1 MDKVQDFAAHVENIQ
16 MDSEFFHFG
25 IVVLSIAI
33 LFLAIYVVVVP
44 LLKRWAQKSPSAFNK
59 ILVDQH
65 VASRLLQVVPAT
77 AFSAAVQNVLDPTT
91 WLFEVSS
98 RVANIWY
105 TLLTFAIACSI
116 LDVIEHFNGI
126 NERTMKRPLHGIFQA
141 VKVSLFCLAA
151 IFIVSQ
157 VTDKSPVIIFSA
169 IGAMTTVLMLIFKDS
184 ILGVVSGV
192 QINLSDLLCKG
203 DWIEIERH
211 HADGTVMDITL
222 TSVKVRNWDN
232 TISVIPAYDLITNS
246 FRNWRG
252 MQESGARR
260 IKRSLFIDVKS
271 IRFLTPEE
279 IDSLSKI
286 EILAP
291 YLDAKAKE
299 IAGEAAKTNELGIA
313 PDLINPEVLNDRHLT
328 NIGTFRAYCTAY
340 LRSRKNVVQD
350 MTLMTRL
357 LEPTPQG
364 IPLEIYAFAN
374 TVVWEDFE
382 GIQADI
388 LDHLIAALPEFG
400 LELYQYG
407 TAVPIR

>member
-1 MDKVQDFAAHVENIQ
+1 MPIENEYVNLAIL
-16 MDSEFFHFG
+16 
-25 IVVLSIAI
+25 LSAIAF
-33 LFLAIYVVVVP
+33 LFLAIYAAIVP
-44 LLKRWAQKSPSAFNK
+44 LLKHWVRKSPSAFNK
-59 ILVDQH
+59 LLVERH
-65 VASRLLQVVPAT
+65 VISRLLQIIPAT
-77 AFSAAVQNVLDPTT
+77 AFSSTIPRILDTEG
-91 WLFEVSS
+91 WIYDVCS
-98 RVANIWY
+98 RAANIWY
-105 TLLTFAIACSI
+105 TLLSFAVACSV
-116 LDVIEHFNGI
+116 LDVVEHFNGV

-141 VKVSLFCLAA
+141 VKVVLFCLAA

-157 VTDKSPVIIFSA
+157 LTDKSPVIIFSA

-192 QINLSDLLCKG
+192 QINISDLLRKG

-252 MQESGARR
+252 MQDSGVRR
-260 IKRSLFIDVKS
+260 IKRSLFIDQKS

-279 IDSLSKI
+279 IERLTKI

-291 YLDAKAKE
+291 YIKSKE
-299 IAGEAAKTNELGIA
+299 LEIVGEKPSPATILGVA
-313 PDLINPEVLNDRHLT
+313 PETDSTDVLNSRHLT

-340 LRSRKNVVQD
+340 LRSNKRIAQE
-350 MTLMTRL
+350 MTLMTRQ

-364 IPLEIYAFAN
+364 LPLEVYAFAN
-374 TVVWEDFE
+374 TVVWEEYE
-382 GIQADI
+382 GIQSDI
-388 LDHLIAALPEFG
+388 FDHIIAALPKFG

-407 TAVPIR
+407 TVTPKMTP

>member
-1 MDKVQDFAAHVENIQ
+1 MPIENEYVNLAIL
-16 MDSEFFHFG
+16 
-25 IVVLSIAI
+25 LSAIAF
-33 LFLAIYVVVVP
+33 LFLAIYAAVVP
-44 LLKRWAQKSPSAFNK
+44 LLKHWVKKSPSAFNK
-59 ILVDQH
+59 LLVERH
-65 VASRLLQVVPAT
+65 VISRLLQIVPAT
-77 AFSAAVQNVLDPTT
+77 AFSSTIPRILDAEG
-91 WLFEVSS
+91 WIYDLCS

-105 TLLTFAIACSI
+105 TLLSFAVACSV
-116 LDVIEHFNGI
+116 LDVVEHFNGV

-141 VKVSLFCLAA
+141 VKVVLFCLAA
-151 IFIVSQ
+151 IFIISQ
-157 VTDKSPVIIFSA
+157 LTDKSPVIIFSA

-192 QINLSDLLCKG
+192 QINISDLLRKG

-246 FRNWRG
+246 FRNYRG
-252 MQESGARR
+252 MQDSGVRR
-260 IKRSLFIDVKS
+260 IKRAMYIDQKS
-271 IRFLTPEE
+271 VRFLTPEE
-279 IDSLSKI
+279 IACLPKI
-286 EILAP
+286 DILAP
-291 YLDAKAKE
+291 YLKVKVQEIVGEESKA
-299 IAGEAAKTNELGIA
+299 GLLGVA
-313 PDLINPEVLNDRHLT
+313 QGSLTPEVLNDRHLT

-340 LRSRKNVVQD
+340 LRSCKTVSQD

-357 LEPTPQG
+357 LEPTPLG
-364 IPLEIYAFAN
+364 LPLEIYAFAN

-400 LELYQYG
+400 LELYQ
-407 TAVPIR
+407 RH

>member
-1 MDKVQDFAAHVENIQ
+1 M
-16 MDSEFFHFG
+16 
-25 IVVLSIAI
+25 SIANVPI
-33 LFLAIYVVVVP
+33 ENEYVRLAFLISAIAFLFLVIYALIIP
-44 LLKRWAQKSPSAFNK
+44 LLRRAVKKSPSAFNK
-59 ILVDQH
+59 LLVERH
-65 VASRLLQVVPAT
+65 VVSRLLQILPAT
-77 AFSAAVQNVLDPTT
+77 VFSTMVPRIFEPDGWIYGLCYRISNV
-91 WLFEVSS
+91 
-98 RVANIWY
+98 WY
-105 TLLTFAIACSI
+105 TLLAFAIACSI
-116 LDVIEHFNGI
+116 LDMIEHFNGI

-141 VKVSLFCLAA
+141 VKVSLFCLAT

-157 VTDKSPVIIFSA
+157 LTDKSPVIIFSA
-169 IGAMTTVLMLIFKDS
+169 LGAMATVLMLIFKDS

-192 QINLSDLLCKG
+192 QINLSDLLRKG

-252 MQESGARR
+252 MQDSGARR
-260 IKRSLFIDVKS
+260 IKRSMFIDLKS
-271 IRFLTPEE
+271 VRFLTPEE
-279 IDSLSKI
+279 IASLSKI

-291 YLDAKAKE
+291 YLDAKADE
-299 IAGEAAKTNELGIA
+299 IVGEPSKAGLLGVAAGAFE
-313 PDLINPEVLNDRHLT
+313 PDVLNNRHLT

-340 LRSRKNVVQD
+340 LRSRKTIAQN

-364 IPLEIYAFAN
+364 LPLEVYAFAN
-374 TVVWEDFE
+374 TTVWEDFE

-407 TAVPIR
+407 FRT

>member
-1 MDKVQDFAAHVENIQ
+1 MNKVQDFATQVENLQ

-33 LFLAIYVVVVP
+33 IFLAIYVLVMP
-44 LLKRWAQKSPSAFNK
+44 LMKRWSQKSPSALNK
-59 ILVDQH
+59 ILVERH
-65 VASRLLQVVPAT
+65 LASRLLQIIPAT
-77 AFSAAVQNVLDPTT
+77 AFSAAVQNVLDPST
-91 WLFEVSS
+91 WLFEVST

-105 TLLTFAIACSI
+105 TLLSFAIACSI

-141 VKVSLFCLAA
+141 VKVALFCLAA

-169 IGAMTTVLMLIFKDS
+169 LGAMATVLILIFKDS

-211 HADGTVMDITL
+211 NADGTVMDITL

-252 MQESGARR
+252 MQDSGTRR
-260 IKRSLFIDVKS
+260 IKRSLFIDQKS
-271 IRFLTPEE
+271 IRFLTPDE
-279 IDSLSKI
+279 IARLSKI

-291 YLDAKAKE
+291 YLDAKVRE
-299 IAGEAAKTNELGIA
+299 IAGA
-313 PDLINPEVLNDRHLT
+313 PERADAVGVTPGVSDPEVLNSRHLT

-340 LRSRKNVVQD
+340 LRSNRSIAQN
-350 MTLMTRL
+350 MTLMTRQ

-364 IPLEIYAFAN
+364 LPLEIYAFAN
-374 TVVWEDFE
+374 TTVWEDYE
-382 GIQADI
+382 GIQSDI
-388 LDHLIAALPEFG
+388 FDHVISALPEFG

-407 TAVPIR
+407 IVAPCN

>member
-1 MDKVQDFAAHVENIQ
+1 MPIENEYVHLAFLLAA
-16 MDSEFFHFG
+16 
-25 IVVLSIAI
+25 IAF
-33 LFLAIYVVVVP
+33 LYLAIYALIVP
-44 LLKRWAQKSPSAFNK
+44 LLKHWVKKSPSAFNK
-59 ILVDQH
+59 LLVERH
-65 VASRLLQVVPAT
+65 VVSRFLQVIPAT
-77 AFSAAVQNVLDPTT
+77 AFSTTVQKVLDAEG
-91 WLFEVSS
+91 WLYDLCS

-105 TLLTFAIACSI
+105 TLLSFAIACSI
-116 LDVIEHFNGI
+116 LDVVEHFNGV

-141 VKVSLFCLAA
+141 VKVAIFCIAS

-169 IGAMTTVLMLIFKDS
+169 LGAMATVLMLIFKDS

-192 QINLSDLLCKG
+192 QINISDLLRKG

-252 MQESGARR
+252 MQDSGTRR
-260 IKRSLFIDVKS
+260 IKRSLFIDQKS
-271 IRFLTPEE
+271 IRFLTPDE
-279 IDSLSKI
+279 IARLSKI

-291 YLDAKAKE
+291 YLDAKVRE
-299 IAGEAAKTNELGIA
+299 IAGA
-313 PDLINPEVLNDRHLT
+313 PERADAVGVAPGASNPEVLNSRHLT

-340 LRSRKNVVQD
+340 LRSNRSIAQN
-350 MTLMTRL
+350 MTLMTRQ

-364 IPLEIYAFAN
+364 LPLEIYAFAN
-374 TVVWEDFE
+374 TTVWEDYE
-382 GIQADI
+382 GIQSDI
-388 LDHLIAALPEFG
+388 FDHVISALPEFG

-407 TAVPIR
+407 IVAPCN

>member
-1 MDKVQDFAAHVENIQ
+1 MPIENEYVHLAFLLAA
-16 MDSEFFHFG
+16 
-25 IVVLSIAI
+25 IAF
-33 LFLAIYVVVVP
+33 LYLAIYALIVP
-44 LLKRWAQKSPSAFNK
+44 LLKHWVKKSPSAFNK
-59 ILVDQH
+59 LLVERH
-65 VASRLLQVVPAT
+65 VVSRLLQVIPAT
-77 AFSAAVQNVLDPTT
+77 AFSTTVQKVLDAEG
-91 WLFEVSS
+91 WLYDLCS

-105 TLLTFAIACSI
+105 TLLSFAIACSI
-116 LDVIEHFNGI
+116 LDVVEHFNGV

-141 VKVSLFCLAA
+141 VKVALFCIAS

-169 IGAMTTVLMLIFKDS
+169 LGAMATVLMLIFKDS

-192 QINLSDLLCKG
+192 QINISDLLRKG

-252 MQESGARR
+252 MQDSGSRR
-260 IKRSLFIDVKS
+260 IKRSLFIDQKS
-271 IRFLTPEE
+271 IRFLTPDE
-279 IDSLSKI
+279 IARLSKI

-291 YLDAKAKE
+291 YLDAKVRE
-299 IAGEAAKTNELGIA
+299 IAGA
-313 PDLINPEVLNDRHLT
+313 PERADAVGVAPGAINPEVLNSRHLT

-340 LRSRKNVVQD
+340 LRSNKSIAQG
-350 MTLMTRL
+350 MTLMTRQ

-364 IPLEIYAFAN
+364 LPLEIYAFAN
-374 TVVWEDFE
+374 TTVWEDYE
-382 GIQADI
+382 GIQSDI
-388 LDHLIAALPEFG
+388 FDHVIAALPEFG

-407 TAVPIR
+407 VTAPLK

>member
-1 MDKVQDFAAHVENIQ
+1 MPIENEYVNLAIL
-16 MDSEFFHFG
+16 
-25 IVVLSIAI
+25 LSAIAF
-33 LFLAIYVVVVP
+33 LFLAIYAAVVP
-44 LLKRWAQKSPSAFNK
+44 LLKHWVKKSPSAFNK
-59 ILVDQH
+59 LLVERH
-65 VASRLLQVVPAT
+65 VISRLLQIVPAT
-77 AFSAAVQNVLDPTT
+77 AFSSTIPRILDAEG
-91 WLFEVSS
+91 WIFDLCS

-105 TLLTFAIACSI
+105 TLLSFAVACSV
-116 LDVIEHFNGI
+116 LDVVEHFNGV

-141 VKVSLFCLAA
+141 VKVVLFCLAA
-151 IFIVSQ
+151 IFIISQ
-157 VTDKSPVIIFSA
+157 LTDKSPVIIFSA

-192 QINLSDLLCKG
+192 QINISDLLRKG

-246 FRNWRG
+246 FRNYRG
-252 MQESGARR
+252 MQDSGVRR
-260 IKRSLFIDVKS
+260 IKRAMYIDQKS
-271 IRFLTPEE
+271 VRFLTPEE
-279 IDSLSKI
+279 IACLPKI
-286 EILAP
+286 DILAP
-291 YLDAKAKE
+291 YLKAKVQE
-299 IAGEAAKTNELGIA
+299 IVGEESKAGLLGVA
-313 PDLINPEVLNDRHLT
+313 QGSLTPDVLNDRHLT

-340 LRSRKNVVQD
+340 LRSCKTVSQD

-357 LEPTPQG
+357 LEPTPLG
-364 IPLEIYAFAN
+364 LPLEIYAFAN

-400 LELYQYG
+400 LELYQ
-407 TAVPIR
+407 RH

>member
-1 MDKVQDFAAHVENIQ
+1 MPIENEYVNLAIL
-16 MDSEFFHFG
+16 
-25 IVVLSIAI
+25 LSAIAF
-33 LFLAIYVVVVP
+33 LFLAIYAAIVP
-44 LLKRWAQKSPSAFNK
+44 LLKHWVKKSPSAFNK
-59 ILVDQH
+59 LLVERH
-65 VASRLLQVVPAT
+65 VISRLLQIIPAT
-77 AFSAAVQNVLDPTT
+77 AFSSTIPRILDAEG
-91 WLFEVSS
+91 WIYDLCS

-105 TLLTFAIACSI
+105 TLLSFAVACSV
-116 LDVIEHFNGI
+116 LDVVEHFNGV

-141 VKVSLFCLAA
+141 VKVVLFCLAA
-151 IFIVSQ
+151 IFIISQ
-157 VTDKSPVIIFSA
+157 LTDKSPVIIFSA

-192 QINLSDLLCKG
+192 QINISDLLRKG

-252 MQESGARR
+252 MQDSGVRR
-260 IKRSLFIDVKS
+260 IKRSLFIDQKS

-279 IDSLSKI
+279 IERLTKI

-291 YLDAKAKE
+291 YIKSKE
-299 IAGEAAKTNELGIA
+299 LEIVGEKPSPASYLGVA
-313 PDLINPEVLNDRHLT
+313 PEADSTDVLNSRHLT

-340 LRSRKNVVQD
+340 LRSNKNIAKK
-350 MTLMTRL
+350 MTLMTRQ

-364 IPLEIYAFAN
+364 LPLEIYAFAN
-374 TVVWEDFE
+374 TVVWEDYE
-382 GIQADI
+382 GIQSDI
-388 LDHLIAALPEFG
+388 FDHIIAALPKFG
-400 LELYQYG
+400 LQLYQYG
-407 TAVPIR
+407 AGFKA

>member
-1 MDKVQDFAAHVENIQ
+1 MPIENEYVNLAIL
-16 MDSEFFHFG
+16 
-25 IVVLSIAI
+25 LSAIAF
-33 LFLAIYVVVVP
+33 LFLAIYAAVVP
-44 LLKRWAQKSPSAFNK
+44 LLKHWVKKSPSAFNK
-59 ILVDQH
+59 LLVERH
-65 VASRLLQVVPAT
+65 VISRLLQIVPAT
-77 AFSAAVQNVLDPTT
+77 AFSSTIPRILDAEG
-91 WLFEVSS
+91 WIYDLCS

-105 TLLTFAIACSI
+105 TLLSFAVACSV
-116 LDVIEHFNGI
+116 LDVVEHFNGV

-141 VKVSLFCLAA
+141 VKVVLFCLAA
-151 IFIVSQ
+151 IFIISQ
-157 VTDKSPVIIFSA
+157 LTDKSPVIIFSA

-192 QINLSDLLCKG
+192 QINISDLLRKG

-246 FRNWRG
+246 FRNYRG
-252 MQESGARR
+252 MQDSGVRR
-260 IKRSLFIDVKS
+260 IKRAMYIDQKS
-271 IRFLTPEE
+271 VRFLTPEE
-279 IDSLSKI
+279 IACLPKI
-286 EILAP
+286 DILAP
-291 YLDAKAKE
+291 YLKAKVQE
-299 IAGEAAKTNELGIA
+299 IVGEESKASLLGVA
-313 PDLINPEVLNDRHLT
+313 QGSLTPDVLNDRHLT

-340 LRSRKNVVQD
+340 LRSCKTVSQD

-357 LEPTPQG
+357 LEPTPLG
-364 IPLEIYAFAN
+364 LPLEIYAFAN

-400 LELYQYG
+400 LELYQ
-407 TAVPIR
+407 RH

>member
-1 MDKVQDFAAHVENIQ
+1 MPIDNEYVNLAFL
-16 MDSEFFHFG
+16 
-25 IVVLSIAI
+25 LSAIAF
-33 LFLAIYVVVVP
+33 LFLAIYAAIVP
-44 LLKRWAQKSPSAFNK
+44 LLKHWVRKSPSAFNK
-59 ILVDQH
+59 LLVERH
-65 VASRLLQVVPAT
+65 VVSRLLQIIPAT
-77 AFSAAVQNVLDPTT
+77 AFSSTISRILDTEG
-91 WLFEVSS
+91 WIYDVCS
-98 RVANIWY
+98 RAANIWY
-105 TLLTFAIACSI
+105 TLLSFAVACSV
-116 LDVIEHFNGI
+116 LDVVEHFNGV
-126 NERTMKRPLHGIFQA
+126 NERTMTRPLHGIFQA
-141 VKVSLFCLAA
+141 VKVVLFCLAA

-157 VTDKSPVIIFSA
+157 LTDKSPVIIFSA

-192 QINLSDLLCKG
+192 QINISDLLRKG

-252 MQESGARR
+252 MQDSGVRR
-260 IKRSLFIDVKS
+260 IKRSLFIDQKS

-279 IDSLSKI
+279 IERLSKI

-291 YLDAKAKE
+291 YIKSKELE
-299 IAGEAAKTNELGIA
+299 IAGEKPAPAQYLGVA
-313 PDLINPEVLNDRHLT
+313 PEADSTDVLNSRHLT

-340 LRSRKNVVQD
+340 LRSNPLISQE
-350 MTLMTRL
+350 MTLMTRQ

-364 IPLEIYAFAN
+364 LPLEVYAFAN
-374 TVVWEDFE
+374 TVVWEEYE
-382 GIQADI
+382 GIQSDI
-388 LDHLIAALPEFG
+388 FDHIIAALPKFG

-407 TAVPIR
+407 AVASKMSP

>member
-1 MDKVQDFAAHVENIQ
+1 MNKVHDFATQVENLQ

-33 LFLAIYVVVVP
+33 IFLAIYALVMP
-44 LLKRWAQKSPSAFNK
+44 IMKRWSKKSPSALNK
-59 ILVDQH
+59 ILVERH
-65 VASRLLQVVPAT
+65 LASRLLQVIPAT
-77 AFSAAVQNVLDPTT
+77 AFSAAVQNVLDPST

-98 RVANIWY
+98 RIANIWY
-105 TLLTFAIACSI
+105 TLLSFAIACSI

-126 NERTMKRPLHGIFQA
+126 NERTMNRPLHGIFQA
-141 VKVSLFCLAA
+141 IKVSLFCLAA

-157 VTDKSPVIIFSA
+157 LTDKSPVIIFSA
-169 IGAMTTVLMLIFKDS
+169 LGAMATVLMLIFKDS

-192 QINLSDLLCKG
+192 QINLSDLLRKG

-211 HADGTVMDITL
+211 NADGTVMDITL

-252 MQESGARR
+252 MQDSGVRR
-260 IKRSLFIDVKS
+260 IKRAMYIDQKTV
-271 IRFLTPEE
+271 RFLTPDE
-279 IDSLSKI
+279 IASLSKI
-286 EILAP
+286 KILAP
-291 YLDAKAKE
+291 YLEAKIHE
-299 IAGEAAKTNELGIA
+299 IVGEESKAGLLGIA
-313 PDLINPEVLNDRHLT
+313 QGSGSPDMLNARHLT

-340 LRSRKNVVQD
+340 LRSRKTVAQD

-357 LEPTPQG
+357 LEPTPLG
-364 IPLEIYAFAN
+364 LPLEVYAFAN
-374 TVVWEDFE
+374 TTVWEDFE

-388 LDHLIAALPEFG
+388 LDHLIAAMPEFG
-400 LELYQYG
+400 LELYQ
-407 TAVPIR
+407 RH

>member
-1 MDKVQDFAAHVENIQ
+1 MPIDNEYVHLALL
-16 MDSEFFHFG
+16 
-25 IVVLSIAI
+25 LSAIAF
-33 LFLAIYVVVVP
+33 LFLAIYAAFVP
-44 LLKRWAQKSPSAFNK
+44 LLKRWAKKTPNTFNML
-59 ILVDQH
+59 LVDRH
-65 VASRLLQVVPAT
+65 VASRLLQIIPAT
-77 AFSAAVQNVLDPTT
+77 AFSSTIPRILNTEG
-91 WLFEVSS
+91 WLYDLCS
-98 RVANIWY
+98 RAANIWY
-105 TLLTFAIACSI
+105 TLLSFAVACSV
-116 LDVIEHFNGI
+116 LDVVEHFNGI

-141 VKVSLFCLAA
+141 VKVVLFCLAA

-157 VTDKSPVIIFSA
+157 LTDKSPVIIFSA

-192 QINLSDLLCKG
+192 QINISDLLRKG

-211 HADGTVMDITL
+211 HTDGTVMDITL

-252 MQESGARR
+252 MQDSGVRR
-260 IKRSLFIDVKS
+260 IKRAMYVDLKTV
-271 IRFLTPEE
+271 RFLTPEE
-279 IDSLSKI
+279 IASLSKI

-291 YLDAKAKE
+291 YLNAKAQE
-299 IAGEAAKTNELGIA
+299 IVGEESKAELMGVA
-313 PDLINPEVLNDRHLT
+313 SGTENPDTLNSRHLT

-340 LRSRKNVVQD
+340 LRSRKTVAQN

-364 IPLEIYAFAN
+364 LPLEIYAFAN
-374 TVVWEDFE
+374 TTEWEDFE

-400 LELYQYG
+400 LNLYQYG
-407 TAVPIR
+407 TGFKA

>member
-1 MDKVQDFAAHVENIQ
+1 MPIDNEYVNLAFL
-16 MDSEFFHFG
+16 
-25 IVVLSIAI
+25 LSAIAF
-33 LFLAIYVVVVP
+33 LFLAIYAAIVP
-44 LLKRWAQKSPSAFNK
+44 LLKHWVRKSPSAFNK
-59 ILVDQH
+59 LLVERH
-65 VASRLLQVVPAT
+65 VISRLLQIVPAT
-77 AFSAAVQNVLDPTT
+77 AFSSTIPRILDTEG
-91 WLFEVSS
+91 WIYDLCA
-98 RVANIWY
+98 RAANIWY
-105 TLLTFAIACSI
+105 TLLSFAVACSV
-116 LDVIEHFNGI
+116 LDVVEHFNGV

-141 VKVSLFCLAA
+141 VKVVLFCLAA

-157 VTDKSPVIIFSA
+157 LTDKSPVIIFSA

-192 QINLSDLLCKG
+192 QINISDLLRKG

-252 MQESGARR
+252 MQDSGVRR
-260 IKRSLFIDVKS
+260 IKRSLFIDQKS

-279 IDSLSKI
+279 IERLSKI

-291 YLDAKAKE
+291 YIKSKELE
-299 IAGEAAKTNELGIA
+299 IAGEKPAPAQYLGVA
-313 PDLINPEVLNDRHLT
+313 PEADSTDVLNSRHLT

-340 LRSRKNVVQD
+340 LRSNPLISQE
-350 MTLMTRL
+350 MTLMTRQ

-364 IPLEIYAFAN
+364 LPLEVYAFAN
-374 TVVWEDFE
+374 TVVWEEYE
-382 GIQADI
+382 GIQSDI
-388 LDHLIAALPEFG
+388 FDHIIAALPNFG

-407 TAVPIR
+407 AVSPKASA

>member
-1 MDKVQDFAAHVENIQ
+1 MPIDNEYVNLAFL
-16 MDSEFFHFG
+16 
-25 IVVLSIAI
+25 LSAIAF
-33 LFLAIYVVVVP
+33 LFLAIYAAIVP
-44 LLKRWAQKSPSAFNK
+44 LLKHWVRKSPSAFNK
-59 ILVDQH
+59 LLVERH
-65 VASRLLQVVPAT
+65 VVSRLLQIIPAT
-77 AFSAAVQNVLDPTT
+77 AFSSTISRILDTEG
-91 WLFEVSS
+91 WIYDVCS
-98 RVANIWY
+98 RAANIWY
-105 TLLTFAIACSI
+105 TLLSFAVACSV
-116 LDVIEHFNGI
+116 LDVVEHFNGV
-126 NERTMKRPLHGIFQA
+126 NERTMTRPLHGIFQA
-141 VKVSLFCLAA
+141 IKVVLFCLAA

-157 VTDKSPVIIFSA
+157 LTDKSPVIIFSA

-192 QINLSDLLCKG
+192 QINISDLLRKG

-252 MQESGARR
+252 MQDSGVRR
-260 IKRSLFIDVKS
+260 IKRSLFIDQKS

-279 IDSLSKI
+279 IDRLSKI

-291 YLDAKAKE
+291 YIKSKELE
-299 IAGEAAKTNELGIA
+299 IAGEKPAPAQYLGVA
-313 PDLINPEVLNDRHLT
+313 PEADSTDVLNSRHLT

-340 LRSRKNVVQD
+340 LRSNPLISQE
-350 MTLMTRL
+350 MTLMTRQ

-364 IPLEIYAFAN
+364 LPLEVYAFAN
-374 TVVWEDFE
+374 TVVWEGYE
-382 GIQADI
+382 GIQSDI
-388 LDHLIAALPEFG
+388 FDHIIAALPKFG

-407 TAVPIR
+407 EVSPKASA

>member
-1 MDKVQDFAAHVENIQ
+1 MPIENEYVNLAIL
-16 MDSEFFHFG
+16 
-25 IVVLSIAI
+25 LSAIAF
-33 LFLAIYVVVVP
+33 LFLAIYAAIVP
-44 LLKRWAQKSPSAFNK
+44 LLKHWVRKSPSAFNK
-59 ILVDQH
+59 LLVERH
-65 VASRLLQVVPAT
+65 VISRLLQIIPAT
-77 AFSAAVQNVLDPTT
+77 AFSSTIPRILDTEG
-91 WLFEVSS
+91 WIYDVCS
-98 RVANIWY
+98 RAANIWY
-105 TLLTFAIACSI
+105 TLLSFAIACSV
-116 LDVIEHFNGI
+116 LDVVEHFNGV

-141 VKVSLFCLAA
+141 VKVVLFCLAA

-157 VTDKSPVIIFSA
+157 LTDKSPVIIFSA

-192 QINLSDLLCKG
+192 QINISDLLRKG

-252 MQESGARR
+252 MQDSGVRR
-260 IKRSLFIDVKS
+260 IKRSLFIDQKS

-279 IDSLSKI
+279 IERLSKI

-291 YLDAKAKE
+291 YIKSKE
-299 IAGEAAKTNELGIA
+299 LEIVGEKPSPAAILGVA
-313 PDLINPEVLNDRHLT
+313 PETDSTDVLNSRHLT

-340 LRSRKNVVQD
+340 LRSNKRIAQE
-350 MTLMTRL
+350 MTLMTRQ

-364 IPLEIYAFAN
+364 LPLEVYAFAN
-374 TVVWEDFE
+374 TVMWEEYE
-382 GIQADI
+382 GIQSDI
-388 LDHLIAALPEFG
+388 FDHIIAALPKFG

-407 TAVPIR
+407 TVTPKMTP

>member
-1 MDKVQDFAAHVENIQ
+1 MPIEN
-16 MDSEFFHFG
+16 EYVHLAFL
-25 IVVLSIAI
+25 LSAIAF
-33 LFLAIYVVVVP
+33 LYLAIYALVVP
-44 LLKRWAQKSPSAFNK
+44 LLKHWVKKSPSAFNK
-59 ILVDQH
+59 LLVERH
-65 VASRLLQVVPAT
+65 VVSRLLQVIPAT
-77 AFSAAVQNVLDPTT
+77 AFSTT
-91 WLFEVSS
+91 IQKILNTEGWIYDLCS

-105 TLLTFAIACSI
+105 TLLSFAIACSI
-116 LDVIEHFNGI
+116 LDVVEHFNGI

-141 VKVSLFCLAA
+141 VKVALFCIAA

-169 IGAMTTVLMLIFKDS
+169 LGAMATVLMLIFKDS

-192 QINLSDLLCKG
+192 QINISDLLRKG

-252 MQESGARR
+252 MQDAGTRR
-260 IKRSLFIDVKS
+260 IKRSLFIDQKS
-271 IRFLTPEE
+271 IRFLTPDE
-279 IDSLSKI
+279 ISRLSKI

-291 YLDAKAKE
+291 YLDAKVRE
-299 IAGEAAKTNELGIA
+299 IAGA
-313 PDLINPEVLNDRHLT
+313 PERASAVGVLPEEDSPEVLNSRHLT

-340 LRSRKNVVQD
+340 LRSNRLIAQN
-350 MTLMTRL
+350 MTLMTRQ

-364 IPLEIYAFAN
+364 LPLEIYAFAN
-374 TVVWEDFE
+374 TTVWEDYE
-382 GIQADI
+382 GIQSDI
-388 LDHLIAALPEFG
+388 FDHVIAALPEFG

-407 TAVPIR
+407 VAAPCK

>member
-1 MDKVQDFAAHVENIQ
+1 MNKMHDIATQVENLQ
-16 MDSEFFHFG
+16 MDDEFFYFG
-25 IVVLSIAI
+25 IVVLAI
-33 LFLAIYVVVVP
+33 TIIFLAIYAIVVP
-44 LLKRWAQKSPSAFNK
+44 LLKRWAQKSPSAFK
-59 ILVDQH
+59 RIIVERH
-65 VASRLLQVVPAT
+65 VASRLLQIIPAT
-77 AFSAAVQNVLDPTT
+77 AFSAAVQNVLASST
-91 WLFEVSS
+91 WLYEVAS
-98 RVANIWY
+98 RIANIWY
-105 TLLTFAIACSI
+105 TLLSFAIACSI

-169 IGAMTTVLMLIFKDS
+169 LGAMATVLMLIFKDS

-192 QINLSDLLCKG
+192 QINLSDLLRKG

-211 HADGTVMDITL
+211 HTDGTVMDITL

-252 MQESGARR
+252 MQESGVRR
-260 IKRSLFIDVKS
+260 IKKALFIDLKT

-279 IDSLSKI
+279 IESLSKI

-291 YLDAKAKE
+291 YLNAKAQE
-299 IAGEAAKTNELGIA
+299 IVGEESKAGLLGVATNA
-313 PDLINPEVLNDRHLT
+313 VNPDVLNTRHLT

-340 LRSRKNVVQD
+340 LRSRKTVAQG
-350 MTLMTRL
+350 MTLMTRQ

-364 IPLEIYAFAN
+364 LPLEIYAFAN
-374 TVVWEDFE
+374 TTVWEDFE

-388 LDHLIAALPEFG
+388 FDHIMAALPEFG
-400 LELYQYG
+400 LELYQ
-407 TAVPIR
+407 RQ

>member
-1 MDKVQDFAAHVENIQ
+1 MPIENEYVNLAIL
-16 MDSEFFHFG
+16 
-25 IVVLSIAI
+25 LSAIAF
-33 LFLAIYVVVVP
+33 LFLAIYAAIVP
-44 LLKRWAQKSPSAFNK
+44 LLKHWVKKSPSAFNK
-59 ILVDQH
+59 LLVERH
-65 VASRLLQVVPAT
+65 VISRLLQIIPAT
-77 AFSAAVQNVLDPTT
+77 AFSSTIPRILDAEG
-91 WLFEVSS
+91 WIYDLCS

-105 TLLTFAIACSI
+105 TLLSFAVACSV
-116 LDVIEHFNGI
+116 LDVVEHFNGV

-141 VKVSLFCLAA
+141 VKVVLFCLAA
-151 IFIVSQ
+151 IFIISQ
-157 VTDKSPVIIFSA
+157 LTDKSPVIIFSA

-192 QINLSDLLCKG
+192 QINISDLLRKG

-252 MQESGARR
+252 MQDSGVRR
-260 IKRSLFIDVKS
+260 IKRSLFIDQKS

-279 IDSLSKI
+279 IERLTKI

-291 YLDAKAKE
+291 YIKSKE
-299 IAGEAAKTNELGIA
+299 LEIVGEKPTPASYLGVA
-313 PDLINPEVLNDRHLT
+313 PEADSTDVLNSRHLT

-340 LRSRKNVVQD
+340 LRSNKNIAQK
-350 MTLMTRL
+350 MTLMTRQ

-364 IPLEIYAFAN
+364 LPLEIYAFAN
-374 TVVWEDFE
+374 TVVWEDYE
-382 GIQADI
+382 GIQSDI
-388 LDHLIAALPEFG
+388 FDHIIAALPKFG
-400 LELYQYG
+400 LQLYQYG
-407 TAVPIR
+407 AGFKA

>member
-1 MDKVQDFAAHVENIQ
+1 MPIDNEYVNLAFL
-16 MDSEFFHFG
+16 
-25 IVVLSIAI
+25 LSAIAF
-33 LFLAIYVVVVP
+33 LFLAIYAAIVP
-44 LLKRWAQKSPSAFNK
+44 LLKHWVRKSPSAFNK
-59 ILVDQH
+59 LLVERH
-65 VASRLLQVVPAT
+65 VISRLLQIIPAT
-77 AFSAAVQNVLDPTT
+77 AFSSTISRILDTEG
-91 WLFEVSS
+91 WIYDVCS
-98 RVANIWY
+98 RAANIWY
-105 TLLTFAIACSI
+105 TLLSFAVACSV
-116 LDVIEHFNGI
+116 LDVVEHFNGV
-126 NERTMKRPLHGIFQA
+126 NERTMTRPLHGIFQA
-141 VKVSLFCLAA
+141 VKVVLFCLAA

-157 VTDKSPVIIFSA
+157 LTDKSPVIIFSA

-192 QINLSDLLCKG
+192 QINISDLLRKG

-252 MQESGARR
+252 MQDSGVRR
-260 IKRSLFIDVKS
+260 IKRSLFIDQKS

-279 IDSLSKI
+279 IERLSKI

-291 YLDAKAKE
+291 YIKSKELE
-299 IAGEAAKTNELGIA
+299 IAGEKPAPAQYLGVA
-313 PDLINPEVLNDRHLT
+313 PEADSTDVLNSRHLT

-340 LRSRKNVVQD
+340 LRSNPLISQE
-350 MTLMTRL
+350 MTLMTRQ

-364 IPLEIYAFAN
+364 LPLEVYAFAN
-374 TVVWEDFE
+374 TVVWEEYE
-382 GIQADI
+382 GIQSDI
-388 LDHLIAALPEFG
+388 FDHIIAALPKFG

-407 TAVPIR
+407 AVSPKASA

>member
-1 MDKVQDFAAHVENIQ
+1 MPIENEYIHLAFLLAA
-16 MDSEFFHFG
+16 
-25 IVVLSIAI
+25 IAF
-33 LFLAIYVVVVP
+33 LYLAIYALIVP
-44 LLKRWAQKSPSAFNK
+44 LLKHWVKKSPSAFNK
-59 ILVDQH
+59 LLVERH
-65 VASRLLQVVPAT
+65 VVSRLLQVIPAT
-77 AFSAAVQNVLDPTT
+77 AFSTTVQKVLNAEG
-91 WLFEVSS
+91 WLYDLCS

-105 TLLTFAIACSI
+105 TLLSFAIACSI
-116 LDVIEHFNGI
+116 LDVVEHFNGV

-141 VKVSLFCLAA
+141 VKVAIFCIAS

-169 IGAMTTVLMLIFKDS
+169 LGAMATVLMLIFKDS

-192 QINLSDLLCKG
+192 QINISDLLRKG

-252 MQESGARR
+252 MQDSGTRR
-260 IKRSLFIDVKS
+260 IKRSLFIDQKS
-271 IRFLTPEE
+271 IRFLTPDE
-279 IDSLSKI
+279 IARLSKI

-291 YLDAKAKE
+291 YLEAKVRE
-299 IAGEAAKTNELGIA
+299 IAGA
-313 PDLINPEVLNDRHLT
+313 PERADAVGVAPGVSDPEVLNSRHLT

-340 LRSRKNVVQD
+340 LRSNRSIAQN
-350 MTLMTRL
+350 MTLMTRQ

-364 IPLEIYAFAN
+364 LPLEIYAFAN
-374 TVVWEDFE
+374 TTVWEDYE
-382 GIQADI
+382 GIQSDI
-388 LDHLIAALPEFG
+388 FDHVISALPEFG

-407 TAVPIR
+407 IVAPCN

>member
-1 MDKVQDFAAHVENIQ
+1 MPIENEYVNLAIL
-16 MDSEFFHFG
+16 
-25 IVVLSIAI
+25 LSAIAF
-33 LFLAIYVVVVP
+33 LFLAIYAAIVP
-44 LLKRWAQKSPSAFNK
+44 LLKHWVKKSPSAFNK
-59 ILVDQH
+59 LLVERH
-65 VASRLLQVVPAT
+65 VISRLLQIVPAT
-77 AFSAAVQNVLDPTT
+77 AFSSTIPRILDAEG
-91 WLFEVSS
+91 WIYDLCS

-105 TLLTFAIACSI
+105 TLLSFAVACSV
-116 LDVIEHFNGI
+116 LDVVEHFNGV

-141 VKVSLFCLAA
+141 VKVVLFCLAA
-151 IFIVSQ
+151 IFIISQ
-157 VTDKSPVIIFSA
+157 LTDKSPVIIFSA

-192 QINLSDLLCKG
+192 QINISDLLRKG

-252 MQESGARR
+252 MQDSGVRR
-260 IKRSLFIDVKS
+260 IKRSLFIDQKS

-279 IDSLSKI
+279 IERLTKI

-291 YLDAKAKE
+291 YIKSKE
-299 IAGEAAKTNELGIA
+299 LEIVGEKPSPASYLGVA
-313 PDLINPEVLNDRHLT
+313 PEADSTDVLNSRHLT

-340 LRSRKNVVQD
+340 LRSNKNIAQK
-350 MTLMTRL
+350 MTLMTRQ

-364 IPLEIYAFAN
+364 LPLEIYAFAN
-374 TVVWEDFE
+374 TVVWEDYE
-382 GIQADI
+382 GIQSDI
-388 LDHLIAALPEFG
+388 FDHIIAALPKFG
-400 LELYQYG
+400 LQLYQYG
-407 TAVPIR
+407 AGFNA

>member
-1 MDKVQDFAAHVENIQ
+1 MPIENEYVNLAIL
-16 MDSEFFHFG
+16 
-25 IVVLSIAI
+25 LSAIAF
-33 LFLAIYVVVVP
+33 LFLAIYAAVVP
-44 LLKRWAQKSPSAFNK
+44 LLKHWVKKSPSAFNK
-59 ILVDQH
+59 LLVERH
-65 VASRLLQVVPAT
+65 VISRLLQSVPAT
-77 AFSAAVQNVLDPTT
+77 SFSSTIPRILDAEG
-91 WLFEVSS
+91 WIYDLCS

-105 TLLTFAIACSI
+105 TLLSFAVACSV
-116 LDVIEHFNGI
+116 LDVVEHFNGV

-141 VKVSLFCLAA
+141 VKVVLFCLAA
-151 IFIVSQ
+151 IFIISQ
-157 VTDKSPVIIFSA
+157 LTDKSPVIIFSA

-192 QINLSDLLCKG
+192 QINISDLLRKG

-246 FRNWRG
+246 FRNYRG
-252 MQESGARR
+252 MQDSGVRR
-260 IKRSLFIDVKS
+260 IKRAMYIDQKS
-271 IRFLTPEE
+271 VRFLTPEE
-279 IDSLSKI
+279 IACLPKI
-286 EILAP
+286 DILAP
-291 YLDAKAKE
+291 YLKAKVQE
-299 IAGEAAKTNELGIA
+299 IVGEESKAGLLGVA
-313 PDLINPEVLNDRHLT
+313 QGSLTPDVLNDRHLT

-340 LRSRKNVVQD
+340 LRSCKTVSQD

-357 LEPTPQG
+357 LEPTPLG
-364 IPLEIYAFAN
+364 LPLEIYAFAN

-400 LELYQYG
+400 LELYQ
-407 TAVPIR
+407 RH

>member
-1 MDKVQDFAAHVENIQ
+1 MPIDNEYVNLAFL
-16 MDSEFFHFG
+16 
-25 IVVLSIAI
+25 LSAIAF
-33 LFLAIYVVVVP
+33 LFLAIYAAIVP
-44 LLKRWAQKSPSAFNK
+44 LLKHWVRKSPSAFNK
-59 ILVDQH
+59 LLVERH
-65 VASRLLQVVPAT
+65 VVSRLLQIIPAT
-77 AFSAAVQNVLDPTT
+77 AFSSTISRILDTEG
-91 WLFEVSS
+91 WIYDVCS
-98 RVANIWY
+98 RAANIWY
-105 TLLTFAIACSI
+105 TLLSFAVACSV
-116 LDVIEHFNGI
+116 LDVVEHFNGV
-126 NERTMKRPLHGIFQA
+126 NERTMTRPLHGIFQA
-141 VKVSLFCLAA
+141 IKVVLFCLAA

-157 VTDKSPVIIFSA
+157 LTDKSPVIIFSA

-192 QINLSDLLCKG
+192 QINISDLLRKG

-252 MQESGARR
+252 MQDSGVRR
-260 IKRSLFIDVKS
+260 IKRSLFIDQKS

-279 IDSLSKI
+279 IERLSKI

-291 YLDAKAKE
+291 YIKSKELE
-299 IAGEAAKTNELGIA
+299 IAGEKPAPAQYLGVA
-313 PDLINPEVLNDRHLT
+313 PEADSTDVLNSRHLT

-340 LRSRKNVVQD
+340 LRSNPLISQE
-350 MTLMTRL
+350 MTLMTRQ

-364 IPLEIYAFAN
+364 LPLEVYAFAN
-374 TVVWEDFE
+374 TVVWEGYE
-382 GIQADI
+382 GIQSDI
-388 LDHLIAALPEFG
+388 FDHIIAALPKFG

-407 TAVPIR
+407 EVSPKASA

>member
-1 MDKVQDFAAHVENIQ
+1 MPIENEYVNLAIL
-16 MDSEFFHFG
+16 
-25 IVVLSIAI
+25 LSAIAF
-33 LFLAIYVVVVP
+33 LFLAIYAAIVP
-44 LLKRWAQKSPSAFNK
+44 LLKHWVKKSPSAFNK
-59 ILVDQH
+59 LLVERH
-65 VASRLLQVVPAT
+65 VISRLLQIIPAT
-77 AFSAAVQNVLDPTT
+77 AFSSTIPRILDAEG
-91 WLFEVSS
+91 WIYDLCS

-105 TLLTFAIACSI
+105 TLLSFAVACSV
-116 LDVIEHFNGI
+116 LDVVEHFNGV

-141 VKVSLFCLAA
+141 VKVVLFCLAA
-151 IFIVSQ
+151 IFIISQ
-157 VTDKSPVIIFSA
+157 LTDKSPVIIFSA

-192 QINLSDLLCKG
+192 QINISDLLRKG

-252 MQESGARR
+252 MQDSGVRR
-260 IKRSLFIDVKS
+260 IKRSLFIDQKS

-279 IDSLSKI
+279 IERLTKI

-291 YLDAKAKE
+291 YIKSKE
-299 IAGEAAKTNELGIA
+299 LEIVGEKPSPASYLGVA
-313 PDLINPEVLNDRHLT
+313 PEADSTDVLNSRHLT

-340 LRSRKNVVQD
+340 LRSNKNIAQK
-350 MTLMTRL
+350 MTLMTRQ

-364 IPLEIYAFAN
+364 LPLEIYAFAN
-374 TVVWEDFE
+374 TVVWEDYE
-382 GIQADI
+382 GIQSDI
-388 LDHLIAALPEFG
+388 FDHIIAALPKFG
-400 LELYQYG
+400 LQLYQYG
-407 TAVPIR
+407 AGFKA

>member
-1 MDKVQDFAAHVENIQ
+1 MPIENEYVNLAIL
-16 MDSEFFHFG
+16 
-25 IVVLSIAI
+25 LSAIAF
-33 LFLAIYVVVVP
+33 LFLAIYAAVVP
-44 LLKRWAQKSPSAFNK
+44 LLKHWVKKSPSAFNK
-59 ILVDQH
+59 LLVERH
-65 VASRLLQVVPAT
+65 VISRLLQIVPAT
-77 AFSAAVQNVLDPTT
+77 AFSSTIPRILDAEG
-91 WLFEVSS
+91 WIYDLCS

-105 TLLTFAIACSI
+105 TLLSFAVACSV
-116 LDVIEHFNGI
+116 LDVVEHFNGV

-141 VKVSLFCLAA
+141 VKVVLFCLAA
-151 IFIVSQ
+151 IFIISQ
-157 VTDKSPVIIFSA
+157 LTDKSPVIIFSA

-192 QINLSDLLCKG
+192 QINISDLLRKG

-246 FRNWRG
+246 FRNYRG
-252 MQESGARR
+252 MQDSGVRR
-260 IKRSLFIDVKS
+260 IKRAMYIDQKS
-271 IRFLTPEE
+271 VRFLTPEE
-279 IDSLSKI
+279 IACLPKI
-286 EILAP
+286 DILAP
-291 YLDAKAKE
+291 YLKAKVQE
-299 IAGEAAKTNELGIA
+299 IVGEESKAGLLGVA
-313 PDLINPEVLNDRHLT
+313 QGSLTPDVLNDRHLT

-340 LRSRKNVVQD
+340 LRSCKTVSQD

-357 LEPTPQG
+357 LEPTPLG
-364 IPLEIYAFAN
+364 LPLEIYAFAN

-400 LELYQYG
+400 LELYQ
-407 TAVPIR
+407 RH

>member
-1 MDKVQDFAAHVENIQ
+1 MPIENEYVNLAIL
-16 MDSEFFHFG
+16 
-25 IVVLSIAI
+25 LSAIAF
-33 LFLAIYVVVVP
+33 LFLAIYAAVVP
-44 LLKRWAQKSPSAFNK
+44 LLKHWVKKSPSAFNK
-59 ILVDQH
+59 LLVERH
-65 VASRLLQVVPAT
+65 VISRLLQIVPAT
-77 AFSAAVQNVLDPTT
+77 AFSSTIPRILDAEG
-91 WLFEVSS
+91 WIYDLCS

-105 TLLTFAIACSI
+105 TLLSFAVACSV
-116 LDVIEHFNGI
+116 LDVVEHFNGV

-141 VKVSLFCLAA
+141 VKVVLFCLAA
-151 IFIVSQ
+151 IFIISQ
-157 VTDKSPVIIFSA
+157 LTDKSPVIIFSA

-192 QINLSDLLCKG
+192 QINISDLLLKG

-246 FRNWRG
+246 FRNYRG
-252 MQESGARR
+252 MQDSGVRR
-260 IKRSLFIDVKS
+260 IKRAMYIDQKS
-271 IRFLTPEE
+271 VRFLTPEE
-279 IDSLSKI
+279 IACLPKI
-286 EILAP
+286 DILAP
-291 YLDAKAKE
+291 YLKAKVQE
-299 IAGEAAKTNELGIA
+299 IVGEESKAGLLGVA
-313 PDLINPEVLNDRHLT
+313 QGSLTPDVLNDRHLT

-340 LRSRKNVVQD
+340 LRSCKTVSQD

-357 LEPTPQG
+357 LEPTPLG
-364 IPLEIYAFAN
+364 LPLEIYAFAN

-400 LELYQYG
+400 LELYQ
-407 TAVPIR
+407 RH